1 MSNNYLYW
9 KTISA
14 TVNKKTLTTW
24 GIDGVTQL
32 SILPLAQLVL
42 LGARSRLGRLDLRT
56 SNTGNRRRMQEV
68 SDIDPQLRTVGN
80 RQQVIIST
88 DTTSVSLLR
97 GSLLGSLKDCAMHP
111 VGFFIGFPSI
121 HDIKVTNLL
130 GKKNLRVV
138 LIVRISQLFIYL
150 LAYMVTCLQSTL
162 APLHCLSIWLG
173 RFRVGFC
180 YTALKLQSSVSQK
193 SLRIWNVIA
202 IYRCELFQQPSEE
215 IKLSSL
221 CSTYRMGSFISIL
234 KYWDKLQ
241 SCFRF

>member
-1 MSNNYLYW
+1 MASRS
-9 KTISA
+9 SA
-14 TVNKKTLTTW
+14 YFHLLSSYFLVPAAALDAWTCGPLIQETEEGCKRW
-24 GIDGVTQL
+24 VT
-32 SILPLAQLVL
+32 
-42 LGARSRLGRLDLRT
+42 
-56 SNTGNRRRMQEV
+56 
-68 SDIDPQLRTVGN
+68 DPQLRTVGD

>member
-1 MSNNYLYW
+1 MASRSSAYFHLLSSYFLVPAAALDAW
-9 KTISA
+9 TCGPLIQETEEGCKRWATKTHSWELWG
-14 TVNKKTLTTW
+14 TV
-24 GIDGVTQL
+24 
-32 SILPLAQLVL
+32 
-42 LGARSRLGRLDLRT
+42 SRWSFPPT
-56 SNTGNRRRMQEV
+56 
-68 SDIDPQLRTVGN
+68 PHH
-80 RQQVIIST
+80 
-88 DTTSVSLLR
+88 SLLR

-180 YTALKLQSSVSQK
+180 YTAYKLQSSVSQK